1 MPNPIPFISA
11 VRPVFPEYSPAHD
24 KHDGLVCVSDALTP
38 EMLLAA
44 YRKGVFPWF
53 SEHGL
58 FYWFAQH
65 PRAVLLPER
74 LHIGRSLAKTLR
86 RKSYRVSV
94 NACFAEV
101 IAACAQ
107 IPRAEQGGTWITP
120 DFQAAYTALHRLG
133 HAHSFECWLP
143 DAAGRWHLAGGL
155 YGVQIGSVFYGESMF
170 ARRADASKI
179 AFACAVPFLADC
191 GIRLIDCQQDTAH
204 LARFGSQLMPFEVF
218 REWLRA
224 WNKVGLRREI
234 GCGVVGQNKA
244 A

>member
-11 VRPVFPEYSPAHD
+11 ACPVFPEYSPAQD

-44 YRKGVFPWF
+44 YRKGIFPWF

-86 RKSYRVSV
+86 NKSYRISA
-94 NACFAEV
+94 NACFANV

-107 IPRAEQGGTWITP
+107 VPRPEQGGTWITP
-120 DFQAAYTALHRLG
+120 DFQAAYTALHRMG

-143 DAAGRWHLAGGL
+143 DAAGQWQLAGGF

-170 ARRADASKI
+170 ALRADASKI
-179 AFACAVPFLADC
+179 TFARAVPFLADC

-204 LARFGSQLMPFEVF
+204 LARFGSQLMPFETF
-218 REWLRA
+218 RA
-224 WNKVGLRREI
+224 WLKEWNDVGLRREI
-234 GCGVVGQNKA
+234 GQGVVAENGA
-244 A
+244 T

>member
-11 VRPVFPEYSPAHD
+11 ARPVFPEYSPAHD

-65 PRAVLLPER
+65 SRAVLLPER

-107 IPRAEQGGTWITP
+107 IPRAEQGGTWITS
-120 DFQAAYTALHRLG
+120 DFQAAYTALHRMG

-143 DAAGRWHLAGGL
+143 DAAGQWQLAGGF

-179 AFACAVPFLADC
+179 AFACAVPFLARC
-191 GIRLIDCQQDTAH
+191 GVGLIDCQQDTHH
-204 LARFGSQLMPFEVF
+204 LQRFGSET
-218 REWLRA
+218 
-224 WNKVGLRREI
+224 VGLSAFQTALERLNGLPLLQPIEN
-234 GCGVVGQNKA
+234 GVVAENMA
-244 A
+244 

>member
-11 VRPVFPEYSPAHD
+11 ARPVFPEYSPAHD

-120 DFQAAYTALHRLG
+120 DFQAAYTAPPFPSPQLPKG
-133 HAHSFECWLP
+133 KNHAHPNQTPRP
-143 DAAGRWHLAGGL
+143 D
-155 YGVQIGSVFYGESMF
+155 YP
-170 ARRADASKI
+170 AR
-179 AFACAVPFLADC
+179 AC
-191 GIRLIDCQQDTAH
+191 R
-204 LARFGSQLMPFEVF
+204 
-218 REWLRA
+218 
-224 WNKVGLRREI
+224 LRR
-234 GCGVVGQNKA
+234 KH
-244 A
+244 

>member
-11 VRPVFPEYSPAHD
+11 ARPVFPEYSPAHD

-120 DFQAAYTALHRLG
+120 DFQVAYTALHRLG

-143 DAAGRWHLAGGL
+143 DGAVASGGRA
-155 YGVQIGSVFYGESMF
+155 V
-170 ARRADASKI
+170 RRANRQR
-179 AFACAVPFLADC
+179 V
-191 GIRLIDCQQDTAH
+191 
-204 LARFGSQLMPFEVF
+204 
-218 REWLRA
+218 
-224 WNKVGLRREI
+224 LRRI
-234 GCGVVGQNKA
+234 HVCPPRRCVQNRLCLRRA
-244 A
+244 VSGALRHPLD

>member
-11 VRPVFPEYSPAHD
+11 ARPVFPEYSPAHD

-120 DFQAAYTALHRLG
+120 DFQAAYTALHCLG

-143 DAAGRWHLAGGL
+143 DAAGRWHLAGCTACKSAACFTANPCL
-155 YGVQIGSVFYGESMF
+155 PAAPMRPKSPLPAPCRFW
-170 ARRADASKI
+170 RAAAS
-179 AFACAVPFLADC
+179 A
-191 GIRLIDCQQDTAH
+191 
-204 LARFGSQLMPFEVF
+204 
-218 REWLRA
+218 
-224 WNKVGLRREI
+224 
-234 GCGVVGQNKA
+234 
-244 A
+244 

>member
-1 MPNPIPFISA
+1 MTIPFVPA
-11 VRPVFPEYSPAHD
+11 VYPDFPEYSPAQD
-24 KHDGLVCVSDALTP
+24 THDGLVCVSDAITP
-38 EMLLAA
+38 MMLLVA
-44 YRKGVFPWF
+44 YRKGIFPWF
-53 SEHGL
+53 SEHGV
-58 FYWFAQH
+58 FYWFSQN

-86 RKSYRVSV
+86 HKSYRVSV
-94 NACFAEV
+94 NTCFADV
-101 IAACAQ
+101 IAACASV
-107 IPRAEQGGTWITP
+107 PRPEQGGTWITP
-120 DFQAAYTALHRLG
+120 DFQAAYTALHRMG

-143 DAAGRWHLAGGL
+143 DDAGQWQLAGGF

-170 ARRADASKI
+170 ALRADASKI
-179 AFACAVPFLADC
+179 AFARAVPFLADC

-224 WNKVGLRREI
+224 WTEVELVREI
-234 GCGVVGQNKA
+234 GRGAVGQNEA